1 MKICISLVKKMMKK
15 EEGDAFEEEI
25 EELERVKAR
34 QAQYYR
40 DDISYIL
47 RAVDEMKKILEE
59 TKEDM

>member
-1 MKICISLVKKMMKK
+1 MNGERGGLSTMKICISLVKKMMKK

-40 DDISYIL
+40 TTSPISCA
-47 RAVDEMKKILEE
+47 RSMR
-59 TKEDM
+59 